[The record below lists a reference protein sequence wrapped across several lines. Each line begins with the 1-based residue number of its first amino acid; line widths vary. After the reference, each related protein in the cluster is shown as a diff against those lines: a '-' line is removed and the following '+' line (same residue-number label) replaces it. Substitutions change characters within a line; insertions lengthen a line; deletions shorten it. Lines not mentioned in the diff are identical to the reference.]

1 MATRGSENTTEES
14 GSNLF
19 SGELVVEA
27 GVNRSGKK
35 RLVPLESGSEEPP
48 ADSRAANLPGNQAVG
63 TSLPAESLA
72 NLLPGPAGMSASNE
86 LEGRQVAGGS
96 DSLQQTEVVHSDEAR
111 ESVTSDPGSEK
122 LESDTPPNM
131 TKMKYK
137 LWRNLQH
144 ILM

>member
-1 MATRGSENTTEES
+1 MCNVVEQLLTS
-14 GSNLF
+14 SNLF

-63 TSLPAESLA
+63 ASVLAESLA
-72 NLLPGPAGMSASNE
+72 NLLSGPAGMSASNE

-96 DSLQQTEVVHSDEAR
+96 DRLQET
-111 ESVTSDPGSEK
+111 
-122 LESDTPPNM
+122 
-131 TKMKYK
+131 
-137 LWRNLQH
+137 
-144 ILM
+144 

>member
-1 MATRGSENTTEES
+1 MSARGSENTTEES
-14 GSNLF
+14 GSNFF
-19 SGELVVEA
+19 SVELVVEA

-86 LEGRQVAGGS
+86 LEGTQVAGGS
-96 DSLQQTEVVHSDEAR
+96 DRLQETEVVQSTE
-111 ESVTSDPGSEK
+111 T
-122 LESDTPPNM
+122 T
-131 TKMKYK
+131 
-137 LWRNLQH
+137 
-144 ILM
+144 